1 MRQYIVNAFT
11 NQLFEGNPAAV
22 CVMESWPDRQTMMN
36 IAMQN
41 NLSETAFVVLEG
53 EEFQLRWFT
62 PTEEVGLC
70 GHATL
75 AAAYVIL
82 NHYMTRAS
90 EVIFQTE
97 AGPVPVS
104 RMGNNFLMTFSAIP
118 ISETQ
123 LTEAYVEALGI
134 APKEI
139 WSGLDTICVME
150 SAEEVENCHPKM
162 DLLKQ
167 LPGRMLHITAR
178 DRAYTCVSRSF
189 GPKIG
194 IPEDPVC
201 GSAHCQIAPY
211 WARKLNNNLV
221 AARQASARGGKM
233 MCMVEGGLVQ
243 IIGDARLYSVSEL
256 YLDL

>member
-11 NQLFEGNPAAV
+11 NQPFEGNPAAV
-22 CVMESWPDRQTMMN
+22 CVMESWPERQVMMN

-62 PTEEVGLC
+62 PTEEIGLC

-97 AGPVPVS
+97 AGSVPVS
-104 RMGNNFLMTFSAIP
+104 RMGNNFLMSFSAIP
-118 ISETQ
+118 LSEIEP
-123 LTEAYVEALGI
+123 TEEYVEALGV

-139 WSGLDTICVME
+139 WMGLDTLCVLE
-150 SAEEVENCHPKM
+150 SAEEVEACQPKM
-162 DLLKQ
+162 DLLRN

-178 DRAYTCVSRSF
+178 DKAYTCVSRSF

-211 WARKLNNNLV
+211 WSKQLGYNLIT
-221 AARQASARGGKM
+221 ARQASSRGGKM

-243 IIGDARLYSVSEL
+243 IIGEARLYSISEL
-256 YLDL
+256 YLDM